1 MINACF
7 QFLFTI
13 IGLIQVSGGTKD
25 IFTSKQRWLRAIFL
39 YHNKRFRQA
48 FFVFVLI
55 AIPSFAIT
63 GSYIVS
69 DSPTPLDGV
78 EENPYPSKQFSEG
91 FLFVVIDGGGRNMMA
106 NPEFMPKLNDRVED
120 GAYLEL
126 VSSPMTMTAICVKEI
141 ATGVPSK
148 PNEALSNFRP
158 EHPGTLDGWKLAS
171 THDGNDDGEYDHK
184 VGILGDY
191 VWKDL
196 YPDRELIPFS
206 QHRYGH
212 ADYYQGDEE
221 SFVTLESW
229 LSGDIP
235 DGHDRTPNIIVAHL
249 SGLDSVGHRYGVKDS
264 PEFEN
269 KLLWLDD
276 KMDLIFDMVPDN
288 WTVLVTAD
296 HGLTDSGQHG
306 SPDDVIRETAGFM
319 WGPNIA
325 SGVTVEDMTQRDLA
339 TIPSMI
345 FGLPLPHAIHG
356 KVPLDAFVL
365 TDEEYQAYEQWNW
378 DAAVERN
385 DWLEENG
392 HSYIKGMSKSDIEWD
407 LVRGDQIGMRNI
419 DVWVSAIA
427 VLAFAGYLFWFL
439 NSREYS
445 EKYATLAAT
454 GFVAI
459 FAFSALQ
466 SYNRDSLAVYYYP
479 FGVLGILFLYVML
492 KRTIG
497 HERSKSEKSWV
508 YGIIFALTLLSIHN
522 YTLIPAVIVSLIW
535 LWKGHSEESKII
547 SDETWFGVLLA
558 LLFFAL
564 IYPESRFTIIAF
576 PILIG
581 LVKLIENRMFVE
593 DKNKTPKRLL
603 IPFIL
608 ILVTAIFF
616 SDYRLYGVSA
626 PRFMVMF
633 TQSSEID
640 AVIWSVVIAFSFTL
654 IYASSVHK
662 ESLPIAMAI
671 AGAFATIPVLI
682 AQESNTVDWFLI
694 YALISGGIIS
704 GVMRLMGKSNAYAVF
719 QYCAFAWM
727 TMSWG
732 AWGGGISMIF
742 FAVTNSLMQRE
753 WSHLLET
760 KESKTSE
767 FARNIMVG
775 ILPIGLWF
783 AWWATLGQTDGL
795 LHPRDI
801 DPGNLF
807 LKGGYIG
814 DRLSPSNTWVFV
826 MGAGP
831 AILVGILLWNT
842 FRLSKW
848 PLQMTVIIFA
858 VRLAGISLQLSIS
871 PNLPRLVFKIGWDIL
886 FCIILLSV
894 SLVFMLYEQ
903 WSTRGKIY
911 TAEV

>member
-1 MINACF
+1 MT
-7 QFLFTI
+7 L
-13 IGLIQVSGGTKD
+13 IGLIQLNGGIKD
-25 IFTSKQRWLRAIFL
+25 IATANQRECKAIFL
-39 YHNKRFRQA
+39 YSNKRFRQA
-48 FFVFVLI
+48 ILVFVLI

-69 DSPTPLDGV
+69 DSPTPIDGV
-78 EENPYPSKQFSEG
+78 EENPYPSRQFSEG

-106 NPEFMPKLNDRVED
+106 NPDLMPKLNERVED

-171 THDGNDDGEYDHK
+171 THDGDNDGEYDHK

-196 YPDRELIPFS
+196 YPDRDLIPFS

-221 SFVTLESW
+221 SFVTLENW

-235 DGHDRTPNIIVAHL
+235 TGHDRTPNIIVAHL

-264 PEFEN
+264 PEFED
-269 KLLWLDD
+269 KLSWLDD
-276 KMDLIFDMVPDN
+276 KMDIIFEMVPDN

-365 TDEEYQAYEQWNW
+365 TDEEYQEYEQWNW

-392 HSYIKGMSKSDIEWD
+392 HSYVKDMSKDKIEWD
-407 LVRGDQIGMRNI
+407 LVRGDEIGMRNI
-419 DVWVSAIA
+419 DLWVSAIA
-427 VLAFAGYLFWFL
+427 VLAFAGYLLWFL
-439 NSREYS
+439 NSRENS
-445 EKYATLAAT
+445 KKYAVLAST
-454 GFVAI
+454 GFIAI
-459 FAFSALQ
+459 LTFSALQ
-466 SYNRDSLAVYYYP
+466 SYNRDSLAIYYYP
-479 FGVLGILFLYVML
+479 FGLIGILFLYIML

-508 YGIIFALTLLSIHN
+508 YGVIFAMTLLSIHN
-522 YTLIPAVIVSLIW
+522 YTMIPAVIVSLIW
-535 LWKGHSEESKII
+535 LSKGHSKETSII

-558 LLFFAL
+558 LLFFAI
-564 IYPESRFTIIAF
+564 IYPETRFTIIAL

-581 LVKLIENRMFVE
+581 LLKLIENRMFVE
-593 DKNKTPKRLL
+593 EKNQTPKRLL
-603 IPFIL
+603 IPFVLIL
-608 ILVTAIFF
+608 ITAIFF

-626 PRFMVMF
+626 PRFMVMY
-633 TQSSEID
+633 TQSSELD
-640 AVIWSVVIAFSFTL
+640 AMLWSVFIAFTFTL
-654 IYASSVHK
+654 IYATRMRNENWPVA
-662 ESLPIAMAI
+662 LAI
-671 AGAFATIPVLI
+671 AGTFATIPVLI
-682 AQESNTVDWFLI
+682 AQESNTVDWILI
-694 YALISGGIIS
+694 YTLIAGVVASGIL
-704 GVMRLMGKSNAYAVF
+704 RLLGKKHAFPLF

-732 AWGGGISMIF
+732 AWGGGVSMIF

-760 KESKTSE
+760 KESKTAE
-767 FARNIMVG
+767 FARNVMVG

-814 DRLSPSNTWVFV
+814 DRLSPSNTWVFI

-831 AILVGILLWNT
+831 AILMGILLWNV

-848 PLQMTVIIFA
+848 PLQMTVIILA
-858 VRLAGISLQLSIS
+858 VRLAGITLQLSIS

-886 FCIILLSV
+886 FCVILLTV
-894 SLVFMLYEQ
+894 SGIFMLYEK
-903 WSTRGKIY
+903 WLDNNDSRYILDSSN
-911 TAEV
+911 